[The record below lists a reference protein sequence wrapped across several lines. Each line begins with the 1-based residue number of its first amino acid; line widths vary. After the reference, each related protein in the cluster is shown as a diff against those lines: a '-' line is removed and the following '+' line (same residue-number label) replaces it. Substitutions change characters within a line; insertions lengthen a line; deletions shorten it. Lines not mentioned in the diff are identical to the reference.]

1 LFASRW
7 TFMVS
12 TATSTM
18 GRIVAVANQKGGVG
32 KTTTAVNLGASLAA
46 AEKRVLVVDIDP
58 QGNASSGLGY
68 PPGSVEE
75 GVYDALL
82 DGRPVAEVTR
92 ATELPTLMVLPAHR
106 DLVGAELELVAE
118 PDREQ
123 RLRRALE
130 PVTRDYDFVFIDT
143 PPSLGLLTLNALVAA
158 DSVLIPMQCEYF
170 ALEGLGQLVATIE
183 MVRTRL
189 NRRLEIEGILFC
201 MFDPRLNLTSQVDEE
216 VRGHFDG
223 AVYETVIPRNVRL
236 SESPSFGQPILLY
249 DVGSR
254 GAQSYLALAKE
265 FLKRRAKGTPR

>member
-1 LFASRW
+1 
-7 TFMVS
+7 
-12 TATSTM
+12 M

-58 QGNASSGLGY
+58 QGNASSGLGF
-68 PPGSVEE
+68 PPGSVDE

-92 ATELPTLMVLPAHR
+92 PTELPLLTLLPAHR

-118 PDREQ
+118 PDREH

-158 DSVLIPMQCEYF
+158 DAVLIPMQAEYF

-183 MVRTRL
+183 MVKSRL
-189 NRRLEIEGILFC
+189 NPRLEIEGILFC
-201 MFDPRLNLTSQVDEE
+201 MVDPRLNLTGQVDAE

-265 FLKRRAKGTPR
+265 FLKRRAKGSKR

>member
-1 LFASRW
+1 
-7 TFMVS
+7 
-12 TATSTM
+12 M

-68 PPGSVEE
+68 PPGAVDE

-82 DGRPVAEVTR
+82 DGRPVTELTR
-92 ATELPTLMVLPAHR
+92 PTELPQLTLLPAHR

-130 PVTRDYDFVFIDT
+130 PVASAYDFIFVDT

-158 DSVLIPMQCEYF
+158 DAVLIPMQCEYF

-183 MVRTRL
+183 MVKTRL
-189 NRRLEIEGILFC
+189 NQRLEIEGILLC
-201 MFDPRLNLTSQVDEE
+201 MVDPRLNLTGQVDAE

-223 AVYETVIPRNVRL
+223 AVFDTVIPRNVRL

-265 FLKRRAKGTPR
+265 FLKRRANGGPR

>member
-1 LFASRW
+1 
-7 TFMVS
+7 
-12 TATSTM
+12 M

-68 PPGSVEE
+68 PPGAVEE

-82 DGRPVAEVTR
+82 DGRPVAELTR
-92 ATELPTLMVLPAHR
+92 TTELPKLMVLPAHR

-123 RLRRALE
+123 RMRRALE
-130 PVTRDYDFVFIDT
+130 PVARDYDFVFIDT

-158 DSVLIPMQCEYF
+158 DAVLIPMQAEYF

-183 MVRTRL
+183 MVRSRL
-189 NRRLEIEGILFC
+189 NPRLEIEGILLC
-201 MFDPRLNLTSQVDEE
+201 MVDPRLNLTSQVDAE

-223 AVYETVIPRNVRL
+223 DVYETVIPRNVRL

-249 DVGSR
+249 DISSR

-265 FLKRRAKGTPR
+265 YLKRRARGGR

>member
-1 LFASRW
+1 
-7 TFMVS
+7 
-12 TATSTM
+12 M

-68 PPGSVEE
+68 PPGAVVE

-82 DGRPVAEVTR
+82 DGRPVAELTR
-92 ATELPTLMVLPAHR
+92 TTELPGLMVLPANR

-130 PVTRDYDFVFIDT
+130 PVARDYDFIFIDT
-143 PPSLGLLTLNALVAA
+143 PPSLGLLTLNAMVAA

-170 ALEGLGQLVATIE
+170 ALEGLGHLVPTIE
-183 MVRTRL
+183 MVKTRL
-189 NRRLEIEGILFC
+189 NRRLEIEGILLC
-201 MFDPRLNLTSQVDEE
+201 MVDPRLNLTSQVDAE

-223 AVYETVIPRNVRL
+223 DVYETVIPRNVRL

-249 DVGSR
+249 DIGSR

-265 FLKRRAKGTPR
+265 FLKRRAKGGPR

>member
-1 LFASRW
+1 
-7 TFMVS
+7 
-12 TATSTM
+12 M

-75 GVYDALL
+75 GVYEALL
-82 DGRPVAEVTR
+82 DGRPVSELTKT
-92 ATELPTLMVLPAHR
+92 TELPLLTVLPAHR

-118 PDREQ
+118 PDREL
-123 RLRRALE
+123 RLQRALE
-130 PVTRDYDFVFIDT
+130 PVARDYDFILIDS

-158 DSVLIPMQCEYF
+158 DAVLIPMQCEYF

-183 MVRTRL
+183 MVKARM
-189 NRRLEIEGILFC
+189 NKRLELEGILFC
-201 MFDPRLNLTSQVDEE
+201 MVDPRLNLTGQVDAE
-216 VRGHFDG
+216 VRGHFNG
-223 AVYETVIPRNVRL
+223 TVFETVIPRNVRL

-249 DVGSR
+249 DVASR

-265 FLKRRAKGTPR
+265 YLKRRARGGAR